1 MYSNLCCL
9 YFACSGNGTAPP
21 GAATAAAGAAA
32 KAWAAAAWV
41 PAAAYAAAAATPPT
55 AAAAAATAAGK
66 KNWSPDTFWSRILSK
81 SSASAGEL
89 SSYEWPP
96 SARHG
101 DQQSQ
106 HEPSHWQVLTHSLV
120 WSLHQ
125 NPILSESL
133 LCLRCLS
140 GHIVT
145 GQATGTNAFYH
156 HTTSIRQGF
165 PLT

>member
-41 PAAAYAAAAATPPT
+41 PAAADAASAATPTTT
-55 AAAAAATAAGK
+55 AAPGIKAGHQTL
-66 KNWSPDTFWSRILSK
+66 SGPTQFARILIK
-81 SSASAGEL
+81 TSAGEL

>member
-1 MYSNLCCL
+1 M
-9 YFACSGNGTAPP
+9 FRKWNGTTWSSYSSSRSSSK
-21 GAATAAAGAAA
+21 GLSSSSLSTSCSLCSCSSNTTNSSSSSSSNSSRY
-32 KAWAAAAWV
+32 KS
-41 PAAAYAAAAATPPT
+41 
-55 AAAAAATAAGK
+55 
-66 KNWSPDTFWSRILSK
+66 WSPDTFWSRILSK

-120 WSLHQ
+120 WSLHH

>member
-1 MYSNLCCL
+1 M
-9 YFACSGNGTAPP
+9 FRKWNGTTWSSYSSSRSSSK
-21 GAATAAAGAAA
+21 GLSSSSLSTSCSLCSCSSNTNSSSSSSS
-32 KAWAAAAWV
+32 KSSR
-41 PAAAYAAAAATPPT
+41 Y
-55 AAAAAATAAGK
+55 K
-66 KNWSPDTFWSRILSK
+66 SWSPDTFWSRALSK

-106 HEPSHWQVLTHSLV
+106 HEPSHWQVLTHSLL
-120 WSLHQ
+120 WGLHQ